1 MGEEPLGSAK
11 LLSGGEGEKLLGLTD
26 SLSLPLPAAEI
37 AQINELINLD
47 KRHVI
52 RMLEIDRQDPLF
64 PPVQNPEG
72 SS

>member
-11 LLSGGEGEKLLGLTD
+11 LLSGGEGD

-52 RMLEIDRQDPLF
+52 RMLKIDRQDPLF